1 MKITVILFTITY
13 KEIDSVETIGK
24 AGQEIYIGKL
34 KHKNNY
40 VVSNQL
46 QKYSQE
52 DKTLR
57 EIRANFTTSLNELL
71 N

>member
-1 MKITVILFTITY
+1 MKITVIFFTITY

-24 AGQEIYIGKL
+24 AGQEIYVGKL

-46 QKYSQE
+46 PKYSQE